1 MRYLKLLLT
10 YLKVNLK
17 SLAIY
22 DLDFYFAILGMI
34 IQNRLNIVALRFI
47 FNLVP
52 RIKGYSFEQLLLTYA
67 LATLSWAI
75 FRCFFINTL
84 NIATYIHR
92 GSLDTI
98 LIKPVNPLFQI
109 INERVDED
117 SWGDLLVALLL
128 LIIVDFQLN
137 NPWYI
142 TVMFIFI
149 SLFTSLIFLS
159 LAVLGNTVALFSN
172 GLANLAETTFDFFEM
187 SKYPLTIYS
196 GLLKVIMT
204 FIIPIGWVASIPQE
218 RIADK
223 HEWGWLVII
232 PLVCLLYFVL
242 VYQLWR
248 LFLRKY
254 QSTGS

>member
-1 MRYLKLLLT
+1 M
-10 YLKVNLK
+10 
-17 SLAIY
+17 
-22 DLDFYFAILGMI
+22 G
-34 IQNRLNIVALRFI
+34 
-47 FNLVP
+47 
-52 RIKGYSFEQLLLTYA
+52 
-67 LATLSWAI
+67 
-75 FRCFFINTL
+75 
-84 NIATYIHR
+84 H
-92 GSLDTI
+92 
-98 LIKPVNPLFQI
+98 
-109 INERVDED
+109 
-117 SWGDLLVALLL
+117 LLVALLL

-223 HEWGWLVII
+223 HEWAG
-232 PLVCLLYFVL
+232 
-242 VYQLWR
+242 
-248 LFLRKY
+248 
-254 QSTGS
+254 